1 MAQSFEMM
9 LSRNCNGTEG
19 YPEFKMRPL
28 LHYGHGGHLD
38 ISQSPMSAW
47 IMADHVIQSKTQRD
61 KHWLRVGIELAFI
74 LNSQYIDHLDINR

>member
-9 LSRNCNGTEG
+9 LSRDCNGTEG
-19 YPEFKMRPL
+19 YLEFKMRPL

-38 ISQSPMSAW
+38 TSQSPMSAW

-61 KHWLRVGIELAFI
+61 QILASSRYRACLCYEL
-74 LNSQYIDHLDINR
+74 QYIDHPVINR